1 MQILR
6 EKSTYAILLTLLICI
21 SGCAQKQ
28 QQSNEPVK
36 LTVCGSAWYGHAPV
50 WIGIDKEIFKKNGFD
65 VTFTSVT
72 SSTDRLAAVTT
83 NSCQFAGLG
92 EVAMLSFMAQGNTNF
107 YWVGNQDIAPGFEG
121 IVAQGK
127 IKTLKDLKGK
137 KVAIQFASSVDIT
150 VYDILSHADVD
161 PFRDIK
167 RVNMKANE
175 MVIALTKGYVDAAA
189 IWEPTFSEL
198 LKIQGAH
205 VLARDT
211 DTEIYKKYKTMTGP
225 DVLVINKSFADE
237 NEAQAKK
244 FLKIYFDA
252 IAYIKEHPD
261 ETADIAVRYTHQ
273 DKKLLQNAFSKIVWR
288 GYDEQ
293 MRILSDDGMFP
304 QVEEVIEFLH
314 GKAKAIPVKPDY
326 RKWVKSALYEK

>member
-1 MQILR
+1 MKYIFAVLMF
-6 EKSTYAILLTLLICI
+6 TLLIFP
-21 SGCAQKQ
+21 GCAQKQ
-28 QQSNEPVK
+28 PPQGLGRVK

-50 WIGIDKEIFKKNGFD
+50 WVGIDKELFKKNGFD

-121 IVAQGK
+121 IVAREN

-137 KVAIQFASSVDIT
+137 KVAIQFASSVDMT
-150 VYDILSHADVD
+150 VYDVLAHAGVD
-161 PFRDIK
+161 PFTDIK

-175 MVIALTKGYVDAAA
+175 MTVAFTKGYVDAAA
-189 IWEPTFSEL
+189 IWEPAFSEL
-198 LKIQGAH
+198 LKVKGAH
-205 VLARDT
+205 ILARDT

-225 DVLVINKSFADE
+225 DVLVINKTFADE

-244 FLKIYFDA
+244 FLKLYFDA
-252 IAYIKEHPD
+252 IDYIKAHPD
-261 ETADIAVRYTHQ
+261 ETADTAVRYTQQ
-273 DKKLLQNAFSKIVWR
+273 DKKLLQNAFAKIVWR
-288 GYDEQ
+288 SYDDQ
-293 MRILSDDGMFP
+293 KRILSEDGMFP
-304 QVEEVIEFLH
+304 QVDEVVKFLH
-314 GKAKAIPVKPDY
+314 EKAKAIPEKPDY
-326 RKWVKSALYEK
+326 KKWVKASLYE